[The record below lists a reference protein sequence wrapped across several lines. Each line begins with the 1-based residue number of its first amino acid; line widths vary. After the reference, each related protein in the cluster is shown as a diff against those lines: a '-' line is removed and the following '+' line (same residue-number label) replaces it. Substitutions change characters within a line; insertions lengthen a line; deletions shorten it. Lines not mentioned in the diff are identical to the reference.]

1 MSTEAVEKV
10 PGMEELDAPKEVGNA
25 PAGCP
30 ITDEFLAPN
39 MRKHVDPKAPVP
51 LRMMAA
57 KTLVPLA
64 PPEMIG
70 ALFMLTFD
78 PDQNVRDT
86 AVKTASGLPD
96 RILSTAL
103 RDEGVR
109 PPVLGFFL
117 ERLSANDVYA
127 EMLVLNASTPDEAVA
142 KVAATCSQ
150 KIAEIIGQNQLRI
163 LRHEDIVRKLCQNPS
178 ASPALIDSVC
188 DFAVR
193 SGVVLED
200 VPQIK
205 AARVRLF
212 GPEVAAQP
220 VDPGPTADEVLE
232 EFKDLIAEDVQGA
245 APAAAAAADPNN
257 PVVEKKKI
265 NLTQR
270 IMKMSISQKIK
281 LATLGNKE
289 ARTILIRDSN
299 KLVATAVIR
308 SPRITDGEVLTSANN
323 RAVNEEVLRI
333 IYNNREWTKK
343 YPIKLALVKNPKTPL
358 AISMKFLSTLR
369 ESEVKD
375 LARNKNVPSGI
386 QMAAKK
392 QMDKKNAPKKEE
404 K

>member
-1 MSTEAVEKV
+1 MSTEGLENV
-10 PGMEELDAPKEVGNA
+10 PGIEELDAPKEIGSA

-30 ITDEFLAPN
+30 ITDVFLPPN

-64 PPEMIG
+64 PPDMLG

-78 PDQNVRDT
+78 PDSSVRET
-86 AVKTASGLPD
+86 ALKTSKALPD
-96 RILSTAL
+96 RILSAAL
-103 RDEGVR
+103 RDEGVK

-117 ERLSANDVYA
+117 EHLAGNDLYA

-142 KVAATCSQ
+142 KLALSCSQ

-163 LRHEDIVRKLCQNPS
+163 LRHDDIIRCLCQNPS
-178 ASPALIDSVC
+178 ASPALLDGVC

-193 SGVVLED
+193 SGVVLAD
-200 VPQIK
+200 VPQIQ

-220 VDPGPTADEVLE
+220 VDPGPTAEEVLE
-232 EFKDLIAEDVQGA
+232 EFKDLLAEDVPGA
-245 APAAAAAADPNN
+245 APAPAAAN
-257 PVVEKKKI
+257 PVEEKKKLS
-265 NLTQR
+265 LTQR
-270 IMKMSISQKIK
+270 ILKMSISQKIK

-289 ARTILIRDSN
+289 ARSILIRESN
-299 KLVATAVIR
+299 KLVAVAVIR
-308 SPRITDGEVLTSANN
+308 SPRITDGEVLTASNN
-323 RAVNEEVLRI
+323 RAVNEEVLRV
-333 IYNNREWTKK
+333 IYANREWTKK
-343 YPIKLALVKNPKTPL
+343 YLIKVALVKNPKTPM
-358 AISMKFLSTLR
+358 AIAMKFLSTLR

-375 LARNKNVPSGI
+375 LSRNKNIPSGI

-392 QMDKKNAPKKEE
+392 QLDKKNAPKKED